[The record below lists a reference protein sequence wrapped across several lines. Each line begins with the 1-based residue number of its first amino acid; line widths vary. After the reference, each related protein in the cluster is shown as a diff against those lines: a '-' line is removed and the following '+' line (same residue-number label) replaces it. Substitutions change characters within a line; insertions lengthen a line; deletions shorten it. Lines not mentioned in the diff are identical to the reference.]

1 MGVGKCGH
9 IGLSVT
15 SVKRAVRFFESQGFE
30 LVLLRDTQFFSGE
43 FFGFFSSFFGGDS
56 GLSFFFFAFLSGF
69 FFEVDDARF
78 DIFFAL
84 QLRLHFGLSQFSF
97 FDFVLLGEDS
107 LLGFEIS
114 ALGGAPGVHSARFAG
129 VHGDDAAN
137 NAKMVAELRQRGEGA
152 SAADYRCAL
161 VFEDTDGTILTAD
174 GRVDGTVRLS
184 PRGEGGFGYDPYFYV
199 PRDGGEEKT
208 MAELTLEEKDEISHR
223 GRALRELVKKL
234 EEYFG

>member
-1 MGVGKCGH
+1 MKRIVIATKNAGKLREMKAAFAHLPVEVVSLASFGELPDAVEDGVTFEANARIKAHFFCGETGCAC
-9 IGLSVT
+9 I
-15 SVKRAVRFFESQGFE
+15 A
-30 LVLLRDTQFFSGE
+30 D
-43 FFGFFSSFFGGDS
+43 DS
-56 GLSFFFFAFLSGF
+56 GIEIA
-69 FFEVDDARF
+69 
-78 DIFFAL
+78 AL
-84 QLRLHFGLSQFSF
+84 
-97 FDFVLLGEDS
+97 D
-107 LLGFEIS
+107 
-114 ALGGAPGVHSARFAG
+114 GAPGVHSARFAG

-137 NAKMVAELRQRGEGA
+137 NAKMVAELEKRGLDA

-174 GRVDGTVRLS
+174 GRVDGTVRLT